1 MNGKSVVATTLV
13 ILSTICCRA
22 QSSGAESVPIYRV
35 TVIARTVRAV
45 NYQYRT
51 GPTRVDFRGTV
62 LLPMSKGEA
71 NVESKRGRT
80 EIEAKLDHLPA
91 PTRFGREYLTYVLWA
106 ITPEGHARNLGELL
120 ADGSDKAKLHVTT
133 DLQAFGLIV
142 TAEPYSAV
150 RQPSDV
156 VVAENEIRPD
166 TMGTSE
172 PIQAKY
178 ELLPRG
184 HYTYNVPSD
193 LVAAEAGAPKI
204 PFEEYEGLVEVY
216 QAQNA
221 VQIAQAAGAER
232 LAPDIFFKAQQLL
245 HDAQAMQARHAGV
258 SMTVTTARK
267 AAQTAED
274 ARTIALKRTQ
284 EAELAQARD
293 QAASAQAAV
302 AQAQNEAA
310 AARAKLEE
318 ERAARR
324 DAEAQAQ
331 AEADRQI
338 APPPAPVAVPAP
350 IQEPQRSDQTPPALE
365 AAQRGARVRLMQ
377 ELNAVLTT
385 RDTPRGLV
393 LTLPDTYFHSSSLDP
408 AIYARLSRV
417 ASVLRSQPGLT
428 VEIEGHTD
436 DRGDPAYLER
446 MSMDRANTI
455 RGILIR
461 QGVPAG
467 ATFARGFGR
476 SRPIGP
482 NATAAQRE
490 QNRRVEIVISGG
502 TIGNAASWDR
512 SYLLT
517 PGQ

>member
-13 ILSTICCRA
+13 IFSTICCRA
-22 QSSGAESVPIYRV
+22 QSSGAVSENVPIYRV
-35 TVIARTVRAV
+35 TVIERTVRAV

-62 LLPMSKGEA
+62 LLPMAKGDA
-71 NVESKRGRT
+71 SVESKRGRT
-80 EIEAKLDHLPA
+80 EVDAKLDHLPP

-106 ITPEGHARNLGELL
+106 ITPEGHARSLGELL
-120 ADGSDKAKLHVTT
+120 ANGSDKAKLHVTT

-184 HYTYNVPSD
+184 HYTYHVPSD
-193 LVAAEAGAPKI
+193 LIAAEAGAPKL
-204 PFEEYEGLVEVY
+204 PFDEYESLVEVY

-221 VQIAQAAGAER
+221 VQIAQAAGADR
-232 LAPDIFFKAQQLL
+232 YVPDIFAKAEQLL

-267 AAQTAED
+267 AAQTADD
-274 ARTIALKRTQ
+274 ARTIALKRSQ
-284 EAELAQARD
+284 DAELAQARE
-293 QAASAQAAV
+293 QAAAT
-302 AQAQNEAA
+302 E
-310 AARAKLEE
+310 AKLDE
-318 ERAARR
+318 ERTARR
-324 DAEAQAQ
+324 EAEAQAQ
-331 AEADRQI
+331 AAKARAEQAEADRQAVE
-338 APPPAPVAVPAP
+338 APPPPPQVTVPAP
-350 IQEPQRSDQTPPALE
+350 IQEPQRSDQVPPAAE
-365 AAQRGARVRLMQ
+365 AAQREARQRLQQ
-377 ELNAVLTT
+377 ELNTVLPT

-393 LTLPDTYFHSSSLDP
+393 ATLPDTYFHLSSLDP
-408 AIYARLSRV
+408 AVYARLSRV
-417 ASVLRSQPGLT
+417 ASILRAQPGLT

-436 DRGDPAYLER
+436 DRGDPAYLDRLSLE
-446 MSMDRANTI
+446 RANAI
-455 RGILIR
+455 RGILVR
-461 QGVPAG
+461 QGVPEG
-467 ATFARGFGR
+467 ETIARGFGK

-482 NATAAQRE
+482 NATAAERE
-490 QNRRVEIVISGG
+490 QNRRVEIVISGAA
-502 TIGNAASWDR
+502 IGNAPSWDR
-512 SYLLT
+512 SYPLT
-517 PGQ
+517 PGR